1 MIREVNLSLYLPD
14 FLKEYKEITA
24 TQKTEDVE
32 LKLIWEFADKI
43 IRNRFIF
50 TMDETGIKRLEKM
63 LNIQSFA
70 SDTLEERRFRI
81 LSLWNADTPLT
92 IRKLQYRLDILCGAD
107 GYTLAWDSTHI
118 VVRIALKNK
127 KMFNEVK
134 RLLESFVPAAVLI
147 ELDLLYNQHFTL
159 GKLRHR
165 DLKQYTQLQVRSEAM
180 NETNRELQF

>member
-24 TQKTEDVE
+24 TLKTEDVE
-32 LKLIWEFADKI
+32 LKLIWEFTDKI
-43 IRNRFIF
+43 IRNRFIS

-70 SDTLEERRFRI
+70 NDTLEERRFRI

-107 GYTLAWDSTHI
+107 GYALVWDSTHI
-118 VVRIALKNK
+118 VVRIALKSK

-134 RLLESFVPAAVLI
+134 RLLESFVPAALLT
-147 ELDLLYNQHFTL
+147 ELDLLYNQHLTL
-159 GKLRHR
+159 RKLRYC
-165 DLKQYTQLQVRSEAM
+165 DLKQYTQSQVRSEIL
-180 NETNRELQF
+180 NETNSELQF